1 MTKKHEKLP
10 SMQRVKVKFYMCDT
24 NLAVVFAWLSLM
36 VRFLTRAVKA
46 ESDCVLYTGLLF
58 GWKARSGAP
67 FGFSL
72 LLPDDTLSGREVSL
86 KILARFIQARLCKI
100 QGLFKD
106 F

>member
-24 NLAVVFAWLSLM
+24 YLAVVFAWLSLM
-36 VRFLTRAVKA
+36 VRFLTRAVKT

-72 LLPDDTLSGREVSL
+72 LLPDDTLSGRGGFAENFNKVHTG
-86 KILARFIQARLCKI
+86 KIV
-100 QGLFKD
+100 
-106 F
+106 